1 MPIRKITEATKLVA
15 DGNLACDIPFAARS
29 DEIGSLSRAL
39 RIFRDN
45 AIEKKSLHLAKLGA
59 EAANRAK
66 SEFLANMSHELRT
79 PLNAI
84 IGFSE
89 IIATE
94 FFGSVGERYRGY
106 GADIFNSGTHLL
118 SLINEILDLSKLEA
132 GQLQLYEEDVDILSM
147 VQACMRLVQP
157 LADKS
162 KIQLTSDTCGDIPRM
177 RG

>member
-1 MPIRKITEATKLVA
+1 
-15 DGNLACDIPFAARS
+15 
-29 DEIGSLSRAL
+29 
-39 RIFRDN
+39 
-45 AIEKKSLHLAKLGA
+45 
-59 EAANRAK
+59 
-66 SEFLANMSHELRT
+66 MSHELRT